1 MILKRK
7 WTLTGLMVPESLPGG
22 PSPSDQWARRLES
35 QKKEICSYLN
45 AQSAKRNPIHVV
57 LILSVTV
64 QIISRP
70 IMITA
75 WLGNEQ

>member
-1 MILKRK
+1 MF
-7 WTLTGLMVPESLPGG
+7 PESLPGG
-22 PSPSDQWARRLES
+22 PSHSDQLARRPES

-45 AQSAKRNPIHVV
+45 AQSAKGNPIHVV